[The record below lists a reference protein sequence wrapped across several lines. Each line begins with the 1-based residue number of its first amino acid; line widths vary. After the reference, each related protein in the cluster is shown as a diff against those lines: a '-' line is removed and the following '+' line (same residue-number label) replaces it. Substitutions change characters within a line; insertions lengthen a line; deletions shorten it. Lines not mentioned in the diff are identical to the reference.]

1 MFSRLVSGQAPSTLI
16 RRQASTSSNSTG
28 EKASELATKA
38 SQTATKYAGELGAT
52 AQKYAGP
59 LGERLGNL
67 AGAYREPIQ
76 YNSQV
81 FLHLLKTVY
90 KRENLAPPTSLHQVT
105 SAYRTMF
112 DRAKSLP
119 YWQDLY
125 ASGEYK
131 KVAISAAEV
140 YGIFKLGEIVGRR
153 SLIGY
158 NVE

>member
-1 MFSRLVSGQAPSTLI
+1 MLSRLISGQSPSTII
-16 RRQASTSSNSTG
+16 RRQASTSTS
-28 EKASELATKA
+28 EKATEMATKA
-38 SQTATKYAGELGAT
+38 SQTASKYAGELGAT
-52 AQKYAGP
+52 ASKYAGP

-81 FLHLLKTVY
+81 FLNLLKTVY
-90 KRENLAPPTSLHQVT
+90 KRENLAPPTSLHQIT

-125 ASGEYK
+125 SSGEYK
-131 KVAISAAEV
+131 RVAIGAAEV
-140 YGIFKLGEIVGRR
+140 YGIFKIGEIIGRR